1 MTNHP
6 RVFQAVPTTP
16 FPKDGIN
23 DYIVNGRMNTVNPA
37 QEGTKAAAHYQFS
50 LGPGET
56 VTFRLRLSS
65 SAALGRPSVF
75 GKDFDE
81 PMALRLQEAGEFYTL
96 GGRSKLSSGGPLGR
110 RRALGGLLWSKQFSH
125 YAVRR
130 WLNGDPTQPP
140 PAPERKHG
148 RNAEW
153 THLYNE

>member
-6 RVFQAVPTTP
+6 RVFQAAPTTP

-56 VTFRLRLSS
+56 ATLRLRLPS
-65 SAALGRPSVF
+65 SAALGRPSAF
-75 GKDFDE
+75 GKEFDHR
-81 PMALRLQEAGEFYTL
+81 MALHTHEGAEFHALL
-96 GGRSKLSSGGPLGR
+96 GPSRVSRGGHLVR
-110 RRALGGLLWSKQFSH
+110 RQAPGGLWWGKHFHHSDP
-125 YAVRR
+125 RR

>member
-6 RVFQAVPTTP
+6 RVFQAAPTTP

-56 VTFRLRLSS
+56 ATLRLRLSS

-75 GKDFDE
+75 GKAFDDT
-81 PMALRLQEAGEFYTL
+81 MALRLHESHEVYNLVVPSKVSRARHGVGGGASRDAAGARGPP
-96 GGRSKLSSGGPLGR
+96 GGEGVLPLR
-110 RRALGGLLWSKQFSH
+110 R
-125 YAVRR
+125 
-130 WLNGDPTQPP
+130 PP
-140 PAPERKHG
+140 MAQR
-148 RNAEW
+148 
-153 THLYNE
+153 